1 MLPRHGYKLKL
12 IRKTTRAISSG
23 KESIEVTIRD
33 PDGRKV
39 FHWDGV
45 RGNINQG
52 LYETLDFVDKKL
64 GVPISEILSVEAE
77 E

>member
-1 MLPRHGYKLKL
+1 MLMRHGFKVKLV
-12 IRKTTRAISSG
+12 RKTVKTIGTG

-45 RGNINQG
+45 RGNLNQG

-64 GVPISEILSVEAE
+64 GVPIEDIISVEE
-77 E
+77 LQ